1 MRVLLVEDD
10 RKASRV
16 LKRLG
21 LAISRAPVAA
31 LVVAAANLASGCAP
45 TAASLAEYVA
55 ATPEDAA
62 VLAPLEAIMSLP
74 DAGAGYPPMFTLVY
88 TVLIRV

>member
-45 TAASLAEYVA
+45 TAAPLAEYVA
-55 ATPEDAA
+55 ATPLWWDRVRISAALLVAGAIVLA
-62 VLAPLEAIMSLP
+62 VLSLP
-74 DAGAGYPPMFTLVY
+74 DAGAW
-88 TVLIRV
+88 